1 MRKIAASYVFL
12 SNGTLLKNGV
22 IVCNNKGT
30 ITDIIENKNGLKE
43 EAGLEFYSGILVP
56 GFVNTHCHIELSH
69 LHNKIEEKKGIGA
82 FVGAIKQLRNSTPET
97 IEEAVTIADKK
108 MNAAGI
114 VAVGDISNSTV
125 SLAIKQKSKLF
136 YHTFVESFGFSPTV
150 ANSAF
155 DYVKLVHSEFK
166 KNRLQAS
173 IVPHSPYSVSQP
185 LFEKIKQ
192 FAAKSGSVLSIHNQ
206 ESPSETQ
213 FFKDGTGS
221 IADYIKSN
229 MDIDSSHWKPTG
241 ESSLIST
248 LPFLPTKNQL
258 ILVHNT
264 FTVEEDLIELK
275 KNRELKNTYF
285 ALCPNSN
292 LYIENHLPPVSL
304 FRKHN
309 VNICLGTDSLA
320 SNHQLSILSEMIT
333 LQQNFPEIELNE
345 LLAWSTKNG
354 AKALNIEK
362 EYGSFEKGKT
372 PGINLISGI
381 DFNTMKLTNAS
392 RVKKLA

>member
-43 EAGLEFYSGILVP
+43 EAGLEFYNGILVP

-69 LHNKIEEKKGIGA
+69 LHGKIEEKRGIGA

-97 IEEAVTIADKK
+97 IEKAVTIADKK

-125 SLAIKQKSKLF
+125 SLAIKQKSRLF

-155 DYVKLVHSEFK
+155 DYVKLVYSEFK

-173 IVPHSPYSVSQP
+173 IVPHAPYSVSQP

-221 IADYIKSN
+221 IADYIKN
-229 MDIDSSHWKPTG
+229 NLHIDTSHWKPTG
-241 ESSLIST
+241 KSSLIST

-264 FTVEEDLIELK
+264 FTLEEDLIELK

-304 FRKHN
+304 FRKYS

-320 SNHQLSILSEMIT
+320 SNHQLSILSEMVT

-381 DFNTMKLTNAS
+381 DFNTMKLTTAS